1 MKVFS
6 KEMCVNKRCTH
17 SNPLVEEIIKLT
29 CIFSFVDL
37 SPTASFVTYDQETV
51 SFSTTSASKGPSD
64 EGQGKKYISF
74 FISNIFWF
82 TSRLIVI
89 RNKRICCYSNYLK
102 RSNYVI
108 EILWEKNEKKLS
120 LIHYVTQDVQYDVRK
135 VFGF

>member
-74 FISNIFWF
+74 FISNI
-82 TSRLIVI
+82 L
-89 RNKRICCYSNYLK
+89 
-102 RSNYVI
+102 
-108 EILWEKNEKKLS
+108 
-120 LIHYVTQDVQYDVRK
+120 
-135 VFGF
+135 